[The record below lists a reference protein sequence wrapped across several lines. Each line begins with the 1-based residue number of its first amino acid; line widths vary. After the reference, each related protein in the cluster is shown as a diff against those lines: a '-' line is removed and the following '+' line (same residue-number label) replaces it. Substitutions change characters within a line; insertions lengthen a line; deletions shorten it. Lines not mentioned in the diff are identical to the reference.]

1 MKCFELHDVM
11 HEMDTY
17 SIFLIII
24 LRPEYDKTDRSLKS
38 FEVKLNDIYGTIKL
52 IL

>member
-1 MKCFELHDVM
+1 MKCFEFHDVM

-17 SIFLIII
+17 SIFLITIF
-24 LRPEYDKTDRSLKS
+24 RPEYNKTGRSLKS
-38 FEVKLNDIYGTIKL
+38 FEVKLNDIYGTTKL

>member
-11 HEMDTY
+11 HEMETY
-17 SIFLIII
+17 IIFFTTIF
-24 LRPEYDKTDRSLKS
+24 RPEYNKTDRSLKS